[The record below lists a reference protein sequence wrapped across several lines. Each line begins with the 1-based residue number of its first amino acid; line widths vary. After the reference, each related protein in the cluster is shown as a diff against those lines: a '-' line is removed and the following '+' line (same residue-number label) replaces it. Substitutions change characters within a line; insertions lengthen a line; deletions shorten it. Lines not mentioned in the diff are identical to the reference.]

1 MKALFL
7 FLLLSGAALAAEPTL
22 PETARKV
29 GEDRYHVSGDW
40 EAVQKFLKSNYPSN
54 VYPRRSI
61 INQPGIKAIHVANP
75 GNKGGWEGLNI
86 YQANEEIRL
95 TVVRTTSGS
104 TKPRKR

>member
-1 MKALFL
+1 MKAFWVA
-7 FLLLSGAALAAEPTL
+7 LLLAMPVLASEPTL
-22 PETARKV
+22 PDGARKV
-29 GEDRYHVSGDW
+29 GEDRYHLPGDW
-40 EAVQKFLKSNYPSN
+40 EALQKFLKSNYPSN